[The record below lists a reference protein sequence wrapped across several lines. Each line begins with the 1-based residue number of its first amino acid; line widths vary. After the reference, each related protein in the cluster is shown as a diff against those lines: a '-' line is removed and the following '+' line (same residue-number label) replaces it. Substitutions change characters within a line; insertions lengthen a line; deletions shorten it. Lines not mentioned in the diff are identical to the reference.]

1 MRKRSLASGCV
12 ALAALSLA
20 QPAQALSLADL
31 ESFPLPAAADAA
43 DLSDGDAFVPL
54 AQGIGY
60 AYAPVRVGVQNPSGN
75 SPDPAVP
82 STWTILSYVG
92 SVTYAPEGLGETE
105 APVGEIGDLVLVLT
119 SLRQGPYTPG
129 SPTLP
134 PLVLGGYVGPTLADD
149 GAFFVRDPLASA
161 GGNAGVI
168 HDDEGE
174 YFLALRFPA
183 LAGAPQSFA
192 FDVAL
197 LEPLTDTLR
206 HFNRGFLAPV
216 SLPVPEPATGLS
228 LATGLALLALLRRR

>member
-1 MRKRSLASGCV
+1 MRKRSLASGGV

-20 QPAQALSLADL
+20 GPSRALSLADL
-31 ESFPLPAAADAA
+31 ESFPLPAVADAA
-43 DLSDGDAFVPL
+43 NLSDADAFVPL
-54 AQGIGY
+54 AQGIDY
-60 AYAPVRVGVQNPSGN
+60 TYAPARVGAQNPSGN
-75 SPDPAVP
+75 SPDPAIP

-92 SVTYAPEGLGETE
+92 SVTYAPAGLGGDDS
-105 APVGEIGDLVLVLT
+105 AVGEIGDLVLVLT

-129 SPTLP
+129 SPVLP

-149 GAFFVRDPLASA
+149 GVFFVRDPLASA

-183 LAGAPQSFA
+183 LAGVPQTFA

-206 HFNRGFLAPV
+206 HFNRGFLAPP

-228 LATGLALLALLRRR
+228 LAAGLALLALLRRR